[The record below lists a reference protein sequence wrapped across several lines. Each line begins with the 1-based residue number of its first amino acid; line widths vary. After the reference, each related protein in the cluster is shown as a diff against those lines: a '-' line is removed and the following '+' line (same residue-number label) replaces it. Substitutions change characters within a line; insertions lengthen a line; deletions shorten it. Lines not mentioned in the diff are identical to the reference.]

1 MSQAQPFYER
11 QLALTWWFVLA
22 QIGHELGESY
32 EVPTELPPKLLALV
46 RKLKA
51 IESKSLRA
59 RTLLGTLDAIEGNW
73 LLGYAP
79 PVEPRSVTAIDDWPL
94 CT

>member
-1 MSQAQPFYER
+1 MSQAQQFYER
-11 QLALTWWFVLA
+11 QLALTWWFVLTR
-22 QIGHELGESY
+22 IGQDLGERY
-32 EVPTELPPKLLALV
+32 EVSTELPPKLLALV

-51 IESKSLRA
+51 IESRSTRA

-73 LLGYAP
+73 LLGSVP
-79 PVEPRSVTAIDDWPL
+79 PVEPRSVAPTDDWPL